1 MNKELD
7 FSGEVSGVVEPNQLL
22 SVYSNL
28 IELFDNNQF
37 VPYSLVEEFEKLV
50 ETKTGKTIHLILEEE
65 VG

>member
-7 FSGEVSGVVEPNQLL
+7 FTGEVSGVVETNTLL
-22 SVYSNL
+22 SVYTDL
-28 IELFDNNQF
+28 VELNHNNQF
-37 VPYSLVEEFEKLV
+37 VPYSLIEEFEKLV